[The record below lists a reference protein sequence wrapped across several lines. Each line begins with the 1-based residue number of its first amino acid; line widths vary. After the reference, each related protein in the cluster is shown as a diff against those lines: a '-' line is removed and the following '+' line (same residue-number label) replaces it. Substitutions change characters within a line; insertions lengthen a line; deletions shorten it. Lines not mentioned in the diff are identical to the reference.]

1 VAELLAAI
9 VGDVGA
15 LVGGVGGAV
24 GAAVGAGG
32 GEVKVGEGSS
42 RGQGG
47 ARAAWLQLLM
57 AGSYLVPAGQRYL
70 WPPPGPVHRRKAE
83 QEEGSAWYPGEVQE
97 GREEGRVGGS
107 SSNTRDRQED
117 QAILTWTAQ
126 WYV

>member
-1 VAELLAAI
+1 M
-9 VGDVGA
+9 
-15 LVGGVGGAV
+15 

-57 AGSYLVPAGQRYL
+57 AGSYLGGRVVVTLLMLGHLVPAGQRYL
-70 WPPPGPVHRRKAE
+70 WPRPGPVHRRKAE

-117 QAILTWTAQ
+117 QAILTWTCT
-126 WYV
+126 VVCLRHS